1 MWEDRK
7 FNSYSRQNTKR
18 KDEKNWGSS
27 NKSLVPCSFKNSSH
41 LAQFFSVKFHCNRG
55 SVAQWITRL
64 TTDQEIPGSTPGR
77 FDKFYFLSNRIFWRA
92 FASNYVQLQCKK
104 KVDKYIDVFN
114 SKILFFFCILWSV
127 VPRAIYNFWAII
139 FIVLE
144 ITLIISMSF
153 SDKEDISILMFF
165 CYVHYDYSQK
175 CEINQYKTC

>member
-41 LAQFFSVKFHCNRG
+41 LAQFFSVKFHYNRG

-114 SKILFFFCILWSV
+114 SKILFFFLHFMERSASGNLQFLSYHIHSS
-127 VPRAIYNFWAII
+127 RNHSNNFNVI
-139 FIVLE
+139 FW
-144 ITLIISMSF
+144 
-153 SDKEDISILMFF
+153 
-165 CYVHYDYSQK
+165 
-175 CEINQYKTC
+175 